1 MYEKGPTPEWTYGD
15 STDQK
20 KETCHHIKR
29 QGKSGS
35 SRAEREYQHIAAA
48 LHVSRNT
55 VARVA
60 TAAKHLLLSPT
71 EWRQLAEPEFHQPL
85 PSQRF

>member
-1 MYEKGPTPEWTYGD
+1 MHIIPERVRWCMYEKGPTPEWTCGD

-35 SRAEREYQHIAAA
+35 SRAERE
-48 LHVSRNT
+48 
-55 VARVA
+55 
-60 TAAKHLLLSPT
+60 
-71 EWRQLAEPEFHQPL
+71 
-85 PSQRF
+85 